1 MPDMFRDLYSDTQLQ
16 VDERRQ
22 DARTHLVIDI
32 FFEGTDATAIAN
44 TRDISAGGLYMNTL
58 ASIPEGTTLRLRI
71 PLGDEQI
78 IVSARVIYSNP
89 GHGVGVH
96 FYNLSEK
103 DRDAMERVS
112 QEKRLA
118 ARAYA

>member
-1 MPDMFRDLYSDTQLQ
+1 MFRDHFLDAQSPE
-16 VDERRQ
+16 DERRQ
-22 DARTHLVIDI
+22 DDRTRLVIDI
-32 FFEGTDATAIAN
+32 FFEGTDATGVAS

-71 PLGDEQI
+71 PLGDEQVI
-78 IVSARVIYSNP
+78 ASARVIYSNP

-103 DRDAMERVS
+103 DREAVERAS
-112 QEKRLA
+112 QERRLVA
-118 ARAYA
+118 